1 MSSSDSPPPLA
12 TILLDLCARV
22 PSGSTIS
29 PIDAA
34 KAFAEACGDDELA
47 WRLHLSA
54 VRRAAIRLAQE
65 GQLVIYRKGKVA
77 DPNDFRGVYRLGAPR
92 QD

>member
-1 MSSSDSPPPLA
+1 MPSFDSPAALA
-12 TILLDLCARV
+12 TILLDLCASA
-22 PSGSTIS
+22 PTGSSIS

-34 KAFAEACGDDELA
+34 KAFAEACGEDELG
-47 WRLHLSA
+47 WRSHLSA